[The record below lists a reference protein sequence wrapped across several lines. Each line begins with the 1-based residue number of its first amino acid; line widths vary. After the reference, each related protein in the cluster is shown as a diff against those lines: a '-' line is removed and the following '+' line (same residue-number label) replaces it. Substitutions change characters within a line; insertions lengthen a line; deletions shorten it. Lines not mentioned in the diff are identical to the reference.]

1 MQQLHLAQFLPILRQ
16 LTSLTLEAKQEGA
29 TKRYPA
35 LEAACESTF
44 ERKVLETIVEQRL
57 PSPDAAQRTVFDGDD
72 VPIAIADF
80 YYEPRIVV
88 FVDGSDHYKDYLS
101 QADREKRNRLRALGY
116 RLVEVRKMED
126 LKRLEQHISS

>member
-29 TKRYPA
+29 TKRYAA

-88 FVDGSDHYKDYLS
+88 FVDGSDHYKDYVGE
-101 QADREKRNRLRALGY
+101 ADREKRSRLQALGY
-116 RLVEVRKMED
+116 RLVEIGRMED
-126 LKRLEQHISS
+126 LKGLEQHI

>member
-16 LTSLTLEAKQEGA
+16 LTSLTLEAKQEDA
-29 TKRYPA
+29 TKQYAA

-44 ERKVLETIVEQRL
+44 ERKVLEAIVKQRL
-57 PSPDAAQRTVFDGDD
+57 PLPDGLQRTVFDGDD

-101 QADREKRNRLRALGY
+101 QADREKRNRLLSLAY
-116 RLVEVRKMED
+116 RLAEVRKMED
-126 LKRLEQHISS
+126 LKGLEQHI